1 MKLLILDRDGV
12 INEDSDHYIKTVD
25 EWQPIPGSIEAIA
38 KLSKAGF
45 GIYIAT
51 NQSGLGRGLFSQQDL
66 DAMHAKLSELLAR
79 EGGLLAGIFYCPH
92 RPEDN
97 CICRKPSPGLLQQIA
112 ADANSSLLNV
122 PVVGDS
128 LRDLQAAVAMA
139 CQPIL
144 VKTGKGAKTLATLRA
159 ANSPLLQQLP
169 IFDSLAQV
177 ADSLL
182 KQSPLTAGEQ
192 TQC

>member
-12 INEDSDHYIKTVD
+12 INEDSDHYIKSVD

-38 KLSKAGF
+38 ALSKAGF

-51 NQSGLGRGLFSQQDL
+51 NQSGLGRGLFTREDL
-66 DAMHAKLSELLAR
+66 DAMHGKLVELLGR
-79 EGGLLAGIFYCPH
+79 EGVSLAGIFYCPH
-92 RPEDN
+92 IPEDN

-112 ADANSSLLNV
+112 AHANSSLRNV

-128 LRDLQAAVAMA
+128 LRDLEAAWAMG

-159 ANSPLLQQLP
+159 GNSLLLQQLP
-169 IFDSLAQV
+169 IFDSLSQV

-182 KQSPLTAGEQ
+182 QQTHLTAGEQ
-192 TQC
+192 APC